1 MTDAFPWDETPR
13 HMAQQIH
20 RDGTAAESVDY
31 QNIELL
37 RKVIRD
43 LLLHLERRVAR
54 NDIDLRA

>member
-1 MTDAFPWDETPR
+1 
-13 HMAQQIH
+13 MAQQIH